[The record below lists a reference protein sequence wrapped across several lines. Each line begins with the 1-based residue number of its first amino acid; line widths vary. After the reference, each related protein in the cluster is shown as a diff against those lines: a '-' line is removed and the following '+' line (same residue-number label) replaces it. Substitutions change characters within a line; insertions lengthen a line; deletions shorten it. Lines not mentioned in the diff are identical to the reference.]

1 MKVLTQALLAVAT
14 AGLAILSAY
23 AAGASMDFDGDGQT
37 DILWRNQA
45 TGENFS
51 YFMDGKAISAAG
63 FIQGMADPNWKVA
76 GIGDFNGDGKADILW
91 RHGVSGENY
100 LFLMIGTSITG
111 ENIHTVTDQNW
122 RVAGVGDFNG
132 DGRADILW
140 RNSATGENYAYLMQG
155 TTILAEDYVRTVG
168 LAWQVVGVGDF
179 NGDGRADILWR
190 NSTTGE
196 SYVYLMQGTTI
207 LAEGYSRTISLAWQ
221 AVGVG
226 DFNGDG
232 KADILW
238 RNVSSGE
245 NYLYPM
251 NGLTILGGEGYVR
264 SVIEPAWQIA
274 AIGDYD
280 GDGKA
285 DVFWRNV
292 STGDIYLCPMDGT
305 TIKPTEGYIGTVA
318 DLAWRPIPAFPDTVT
333 PSTSTGLTATAVS
346 ASRINLSWV
355 SAMDNVG
362 VTGYRIFRN
371 GSLLDT
377 VGNVTTYANT
387 GLAASTTYSYAVRAL
402 DAAGNVSLLSSSAS
416 ATTQAAADTTPPS
429 TPAGLVAT
437 AVSASQINLS
447 WSASTDNVAVTGYRV
462 FRDGALLTTVGNVT
476 TYASTGLTASTT
488 YSYAVRALDA
498 AGNVSGQSS
507 SASATTQA
515 SGGTPGTPSI
525 SNVLG
530 AILHGSSVTIA
541 GSSFGTKSHA
551 GPMLWDDFDD
561 AASGSVDGR
570 TPQIHQGNLSSY
582 NTWNVRG
589 VGTGAPSIVRNSS
602 SPKARSTNHARAAF
616 TSSSYWGL
624 SLQVPYNQFTTGNE
638 LYISFYY
645 RFTKTGAA
653 FGRQTKAWVVYNS
666 NTNDKAY
673 WSNAFGTCQ
682 TPNAWFTHRTESGD
696 QILMSPG
703 LPSQAGSGEWQRHE
717 SYLKQSGAGVANG
730 AWHQVV
736 YRPTLGTPSK
746 HVVTLNNYKMRN
758 TSENWVDWT
767 FGGAYYDMCNSADTA
782 TIDID
787 DFYMD
792 STRARVEVCDT
803 STYSARTKCE
813 VQIPT
818 TWSETSIAATFK
830 KGYLATGTAY
840 VYLINAAGSV
850 NAAGF
855 PITVA
860 P

>member
-1 MKVLTQALLAVAT
+1 
-14 AGLAILSAY
+14 
-23 AAGASMDFDGDGQT
+23 
-37 DILWRNQA
+37 
-45 TGENFS
+45 
-51 YFMDGKAISAAG
+51 
-63 FIQGMADPNWKVA
+63 
-76 GIGDFNGDGKADILW
+76 
-91 RHGVSGENY
+91 
-100 LFLMIGTSITG
+100 
-111 ENIHTVTDQNW
+111 
-122 RVAGVGDFNG
+122 
-132 DGRADILW
+132 
-140 RNSATGENYAYLMQG
+140 
-155 TTILAEDYVRTVG
+155 
-168 LAWQVVGVGDF
+168 
-179 NGDGRADILWR
+179 
-190 NSTTGE
+190 
-196 SYVYLMQGTTI
+196 
-207 LAEGYSRTISLAWQ
+207 
-221 AVGVG
+221 
-226 DFNGDG
+226 
-232 KADILW
+232 
-238 RNVSSGE
+238 
-245 NYLYPM
+245 
-251 NGLTILGGEGYVR
+251 
-264 SVIEPAWQIA
+264 
-274 AIGDYD
+274 
-280 GDGKA
+280 
-285 DVFWRNV
+285 
-292 STGDIYLCPMDGT
+292 
-305 TIKPTEGYIGTVA
+305 
-318 DLAWRPIPAFPDTVT
+318 
-333 PSTSTGLTATAVS
+333 
-346 ASRINLSWV
+346 
-355 SAMDNVG
+355 
-362 VTGYRIFRN
+362 
-371 GSLLDT
+371 
-377 VGNVTTYANT
+377 
-387 GLAASTTYSYAVRAL
+387 
-402 DAAGNVSLLSSSAS
+402 
-416 ATTQAAADTTPPS
+416 
-429 TPAGLVAT
+429 
-437 AVSASQINLS
+437 
-447 WSASTDNVAVTGYRV
+447 
-462 FRDGALLTTVGNVT
+462 
-476 TYASTGLTASTT
+476 
-488 YSYAVRALDA
+488 
-498 AGNVSGQSS
+498 
-507 SASATTQA
+507 
-515 SGGTPGTPSI
+515 
-525 SNVLG
+525 
-530 AILHGSSVTIA
+530 
-541 GSSFGTKSHA
+541 
-551 GPMLWDDFDD
+551 MLWDDFDD

-840 VYLINAAGSV
+840 VYVINAAGSV

-855 PITVA
+855 PIAVA